1 MDSGRAVMG
10 ARRGVRRPGRGP
22 AKKPPRK
29 PPKRKPPR
37 KKPEHVPRFAKDIR
51 PLFASRDIDQIQ
63 RIAGF
68 DLSRLEDVQK
78 HVGVIF
84 VRLSTKTMPP
94 DRPWSDSRI
103 AKFKQWMDG
112 GMKP

>member
-1 MDSGRAVMG
+1 MG
-10 ARRGVRRPGRGP
+10 ARRSVRRPRRGSSKRP
-22 AKKPPRK
+22 HKKKSERA
-29 PPKRKPPR
+29 
-37 KKPEHVPRFAKDIR
+37 PRFAKDIR
-51 PLFASRDIDQIQ
+51 PLFRSGDIDHMKS
-63 RIAGF
+63 IAGF

>member
-1 MDSGRAVMG
+1 MG
-10 ARRGVRRPGRGP
+10 ARRGVRPRRGSSEGRHE
-22 AKKPPRK
+22 KKSERA
-29 PPKRKPPR
+29 
-37 KKPEHVPRFAKDIR
+37 PRFAKDIG
-51 PLFASRDIDQIQ
+51 PLFRSRDIDHMK

-68 DLSRLEDVQK
+68 DLSRLEDVRK
-78 HVGVIF
+78 HVGMIF
-84 VRLSTKTMPP
+84 LRLSTKTMPP

>member
-1 MDSGRAVMG
+1 MG
-10 ARRGVRRPGRGP
+10 ARRGVRRPRRGSSEGRP
-22 AKKPPRK
+22 KKKSERA
-29 PPKRKPPR
+29 
-37 KKPEHVPRFAKDIR
+37 PRFAKDIR
-51 PLFASRDIDQIQ
+51 PLFKSRDVDHMKH
-63 RIAGF
+63 IAGF

-78 HVGVIF
+78 HVGMIF